1 LGGVDVR
8 INCAG
13 AGVERATDS
22 VPNVALELPK
32 QPAAYHGSVT
42 IEAED
47 MDFKNINSCVTD
59 PYGWYPNVRGHAGNG
74 FMDMGSNTSGSLKH
88 KLTLAQGGDYTIQ
101 MRYMNTAKV
110 STITF
115 LVNGTTKVLKCD
127 KTGNNIWKTIQYT
140 TTLKTGVNTLIIN
153 NTQGIAMYIDNVT
166 YKPAEME
173 DEKFSVNIRPV
184 EHGVIEPS
192 LDKAAEGDT
201 VRLNVTPDAGYE
213 LIGWNIIHGNVTIKD
228 DNSFV
233 MPDDNVTLSPI
244 YRDMTVVYDLDYSN
258 VLSGT
263 IPAGWRCTQE
273 NDDVH
278 EYPNS
283 FSSCARTMAGFGG
296 YQNKGLYWREKSCE
310 YGRQSAYR
318 LALQPGKYLLTFA
331 MAAWKQAP
339 QYKVQVLTTSG
350 TALATASNL
359 PAAPNANGNG
369 AANLSSAVERSLQF
383 TVPSEGNYIISFTN
397 LDVVGG
403 FDEFLLLA
411 CRVNQVIEPSALD
424 ILDSEE
430 QNDVQQITT
439 ADGVNHDGLQRGLNI
454 IQYKSGKTRKV
465 WLK

>member
-1 LGGVDVR
+1 
-8 INCAG
+8 
-13 AGVERATDS
+13 
-22 VPNVALELPK
+22 
-32 QPAAYHGSVT
+32 
-42 IEAED
+42 
-47 MDFKNINSCVTD
+47 
-59 PYGWYPNVRGHAGNG
+59 
-74 FMDMGSNTSGSLKH
+74 
-88 KLTLAQGGDYTIQ
+88 
-101 MRYMNTAKV
+101 
-110 STITF
+110 
-115 LVNGTTKVLKCD
+115 
-127 KTGNNIWKTIQYT
+127 
-140 TTLKTGVNTLIIN
+140 
-153 NTQGIAMYIDNVT
+153 
-166 YKPAEME
+166 
-173 DEKFSVNIRPV
+173 
-184 EHGVIEPS
+184 
-192 LDKAAEGDT
+192 
-201 VRLNVTPDAGYE
+201 E
-213 LIGWNIIHGNVTIKD
+213 LIGWNIIHGNITIKD

-283 FSSCARTMAGFGG
+283 FSSGARTMAGFGG

-331 MAAWKQAP
+331 MAAWKQTPKFRMRVQSLDGSILADAP
-339 QYKVQVLTTSG
+339 NLE
-350 TALATASNL
+350 AT
-359 PAAPNANGNG
+359 PNANGNG
-369 AANLSSAVERSLQF
+369 SANLSAAVEHKVVFYVSK
-383 TVPSEGNYIISFTN
+383 EGNYVISFTN
-397 LDVVGG
+397 LDAVGG
-403 FDEFLLLA
+403 FDEFLLLE
-411 CRVNQVIEPSALD
+411 CRVNQLSDPSALD